1 MNHVSSQWSR
11 RVAAGVAATAVLGS
25 LLAGA
30 GTALADD
37 PGVPINVNVQDAG
50 ALSMSVDLTPV
61 TLAENGSDDDIR
73 RFTGD
78 LPVVTVTDTR
88 LDIPEDTWWAVVG
101 QTSDF
106 VNATDPTKIIPGGY
120 LGWTPELINGPV
132 DDTVLPGTEVESIA
146 DGGVGLEA
154 GFELLFFS
162 DTATAAAENRT
173 EWKADAD
180 LELAVPFEELEPG
193 AYSATLTLS
202 LFEDAI

>member
-1 MNHVSSQWSR
+1 MNHVSAQWGR
-11 RVAAGVAATAVLGS
+11 RISAGVAASAVLGS

-30 GTALADD
+30 GTAAAED
-37 PGVPINVNVQDAG
+37 PGVPINVLVQDAG

-61 TLAENGSDDDIR
+61 NLTENGSDDDIR
-73 RFTGD
+73 RFTGE

-106 VNATDPTKIIPGGY
+106 AQAADPSKIIPGGY
-120 LGWTPELINGPV
+120 LGWTPALVDGPA
-132 DDTVLPGTEVESIA
+132 DDTVLPGGEIESVA
-146 DGGVGLEA
+146 DGGDGLEE
-154 GFELLFFS
+154 GYELLFFS

-173 EWKADAD
+173 EWKANAD

-202 LFEDAI
+202 LFEDEV